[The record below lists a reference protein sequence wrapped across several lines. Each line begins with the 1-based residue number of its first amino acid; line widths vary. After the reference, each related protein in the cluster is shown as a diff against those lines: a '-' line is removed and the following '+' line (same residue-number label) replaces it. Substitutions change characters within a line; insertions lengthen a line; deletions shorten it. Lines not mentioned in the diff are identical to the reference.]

1 LKRAE
6 QRIVVEGTQ
15 QECFDALLDYEAFP
29 EWQRAVKSVAVESR
43 DGSGRGRDI
52 AFEIDAKV
60 KTIRYRLRYS
70 YEPPHR
76 IAWEYLGGDV
86 KDVDGEMTLEDQGD
100 GTTLATYSLALDAGV
115 WLPGPVR
122 KILTD
127 QVMKG
132 SVEDLKRRVESR
144 RAPAR
149 GGAAGRDSARRRL
162 G

>member
-6 QRIVVEGTQ
+6 KRIVVEGTPQ
-15 QECFDALLDYEAFP
+15 QCFDALLDYESFP
-29 EWQRAVKSVAVESR
+29 EWQRAVRSVEVESR
-43 DGSGRGRDI
+43 DRSGRGRDI

-70 YEPPHR
+70 YEPPRR

-122 KILTD
+122 KVLTD

-132 SVEDLKRRVESR
+132 SVEDLKRRVESDHR
-144 RAPAR
+144 
-149 GGAAGRDSARRRL
+149 
-162 G
+162 

>member
-1 LKRAE
+1 M
-6 QRIVVEGTQ
+6 
-15 QECFDALLDYEAFP
+15 
-29 EWQRAVKSVAVESR
+29 KSVEVETR
-43 DGSGRGRDI
+43 DRAGRGRDV

-76 IAWEYLGGDV
+76 IAWAYLGGDV
-86 KDVDGEMTLEDQGD
+86 KDVDGEMVLEDRGD

-122 KILTD
+122 KVLTD

-132 SVEDLKRRVESR
+132 SVEDLKRRVES
-144 RAPAR
+144 
-149 GGAAGRDSARRRL
+149 GDG
-162 G
+162 